1 MAKNFKR
8 RITLLPDS
16 FYKFENSLN
25 KFTETTLIEKADN
38 DTFNKLNINKDISTP
53 KKEKTLNSSILN
65 TPSIKKSRQRKI
77 SIYSPLCFNENSV
90 INNNSILSGEKI
102 LNNDSTE
109 KKVTKFNYQI
119 SQDQDIYIQS
129 FNATF
134 SMNKI
139 RKGLNKPKNKFRN
152 IIVFNDEN
160 DKKYFF
166 PLFDDTQIYGKIND
180 INQNNNKVISLTK
193 YKEDD
198 SDNEQ
203 IKEEHNICLNQLKEV
218 FNCYLDNHYYS
229 QKN

>member
-16 FYKFENSLN
+16 YYKIENSLK

-53 KKEKTLNSSILN
+53 KKEKTLNSSILKS
-65 TPSIKKSRQRKI
+65 PSIKKSRQRKI

-90 INNNSILSGEKI
+90 IKNNSIFSEDKI

-109 KKVTKFNYQI
+109 KKVTKFNYPI
-119 SQDQDIYIQS
+119 SLDQEIYSQS
-129 FNATF
+129 FNTTF

-139 RKGLNKPKNKFRN
+139 KRINKPKNKLEN
-152 IIVFNDEN
+152 IIMFNDEN
-160 DKKYFF
+160 DKKYLF
-166 PLFDDTQIYGKIND
+166 PLFDDKQIYGKNND
-180 INQNNNKVISLTK
+180 INNDNNQIISLIN
-193 YKEDD
+193 YKEDI

-203 IKEEHNICLNQLKEV
+203 TKEENNICLTQLKEAIN
-218 FNCYLDNHYYS
+218 FYSDNHYYV

>member
-16 FYKFENSLN
+16 YYKIENSLK
-25 KFTETTLIEKADN
+25 KFTESTLIEKADN

-90 INNNSILSGEKI
+90 INDNSIFSEVKI

-109 KKVTKFNYQI
+109 KKVTKFNYPL
-119 SQDQDIYIQS
+119 SLDQDINIQS
-129 FNATF
+129 FNTNF

-139 RKGLNKPKNKFRN
+139 KKINKPKNKFGN

-160 DKKYFF
+160 DKKYLF
-166 PLFDDTQIYGKIND
+166 PLFDDKQIYGKNND
-180 INQNNNKVISLTK
+180 INQVNNQMISLIK
-193 YKEDD
+193 YKEDN
-198 SDNEQ
+198 SNNEQ
-203 IKEEHNICLNQLKEV
+203 IKEENNICLTQLKEA
-218 FNCYLDNHYYS
+218 FNCYSDNHYCV

>member
-16 FYKFENSLN
+16 YYKIENSLK

-90 INNNSILSGEKI
+90 INDNSIFSEDKTH
-102 LNNDSTE
+102 NNDSTE
-109 KKVTKFNYQI
+109 KKVTKFNCPL
-119 SQDQDIYIQS
+119 SLDQEIYIQN
-129 FNATF
+129 FNGTF

-139 RKGLNKPKNKFRN
+139 KKINKPKNKFGN

-160 DKKYFF
+160 DKKYLF
-166 PLFDDTQIYGKIND
+166 PLFDDRQIYDKNND
-180 INQNNNKVISLTK
+180 INHDNNQMISLIK
-193 YKEDD
+193 YNEDN

-203 IKEEHNICLNQLKEV
+203 IKKENNIYLSQLKEA
-218 FNCYLDNHYYS
+218 FKCYSDNHYCV

>member
-16 FYKFENSLN
+16 YYKIENSLK

-77 SIYSPLCFNENSV
+77 SIYSPLCFNEISV
-90 INNNSILSGEKI
+90 INNNSIFSEDKI

-109 KKVTKFNYQI
+109 KKVTKFNCPI
-119 SQDQDIYIQS
+119 SLDQDTYIQS
-129 FNATF
+129 FNNTF

-139 RKGLNKPKNKFRN
+139 KKLNKSKNKFGN
-152 IIVFNDEN
+152 IIVLNDEN
-160 DKKYFF
+160 DKKYLF
-166 PLFDDTQIYGKIND
+166 PLFDDRQIYGKNND
-180 INQNNNKVISLTK
+180 INDDNQMVSFIK
-193 YKEDD
+193 YKEDN

-203 IKEEHNICLNQLKEV
+203 IKEDHNICLTQLKEA
-218 FNCYLDNHYYS
+218 FKYYS
-229 QKN
+229 DDHYCAQKN